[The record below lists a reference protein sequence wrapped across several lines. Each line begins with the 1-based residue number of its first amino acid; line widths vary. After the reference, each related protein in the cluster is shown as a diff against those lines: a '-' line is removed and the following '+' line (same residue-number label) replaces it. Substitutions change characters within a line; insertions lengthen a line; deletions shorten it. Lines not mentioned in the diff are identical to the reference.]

1 MCGPRLENAQ
11 IEGTSLHSEDKLP
24 DRSCG
29 ATCLGMQPMR
39 RSLLS
44 LLLVLPGT
52 SALGAAGDEWLGAD
66 KAKHFAVCTVLAGAG
81 YGGGALL
88 FEAPSARWLTGAG
101 LAMGAGL
108 GKELYDTRS
117 GGTGFSVKDLAW
129 DAVGTATGLGVAYLV
144 DRFVFGHEAPAS
156 PPVSLRTVAPFIF
169 DGRGTA
175 LILHG
180 RGGGTSRLA
189 LDELH
194 QLLALKARV
203 HRQHGAAPAV
213 AAGDEHG
220 DLPARALVHAA
231 GGQDADLLGQAA
243 LGERALEPA
252 RQVQASAARA
262 TAHEALAAD
271 EDFHLARRVHR
282 SVPTVVL
289 HPSSSARESRAPDA
303 PLRGR

>member
-11 IEGTSLHSEDKLP
+11 NEGWSLHSGDRLP

-29 ATCLGMQPMR
+29 ATCLGMRPTR
-39 RSLLS
+39 RSLLT

-52 SALGAAGDEWLGAD
+52 SALGAAGDDWFGQD

-88 FEAPSARWLTGAG
+88 FESPSARWLTGAG

-117 GGTGFSVKDLAW
+117 GGSGFSVKDLAW

-144 DRFVFGHEAPAS
+144 DRFVFGREAPAS
-156 PPVSLRTVAPFIF
+156 PPVSLRTVAPLVL
-169 DGRGTA
+169 DGRD
-175 LILHG
+175 LDG
-180 RGGGTSRLA
+180 RGGGASRLA

-231 GGQDADLLGQAA
+231 GGQDADLLGQAP

-252 RQVQASAARA
+252 RQVQAPASRA
-262 TAHEALAAD
+262 TAHEALTAD
-271 EDFHLARRVHR
+271 EDFHLPRRIHR
-282 SVPTVVL
+282 FIPAVVL
-289 HPSSSARESRAPDA
+289 HPSSSAMESRAPDA
-303 PLRGR
+303 PLRVR